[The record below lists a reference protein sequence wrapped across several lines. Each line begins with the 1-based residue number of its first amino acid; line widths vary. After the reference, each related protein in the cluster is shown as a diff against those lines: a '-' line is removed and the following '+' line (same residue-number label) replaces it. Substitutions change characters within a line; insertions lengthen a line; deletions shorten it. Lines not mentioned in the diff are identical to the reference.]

1 MAKEGVGVTQPT
13 ACVVCQRRQPRTGM
27 VCDPDRDWLGRVLAE
42 IVELYALLPEQMAPG
57 RAAGPRVS
65 GSREAPLP
73 LRVDP
78 LDLTMP
84 ARAAGVHDVLGDQV
98 GYLPVAAVLDSWVQD
113 WRETI
118 RCGDVNP
125 CPTVPELARWLRTWL
140 PTACDEHK
148 AVDEFATE
156 VFALAATLR
165 RTCGMVDPLPEM
177 LDAPCVRC
185 DSVSLHRLPGRLFGE
200 DWVECGVCGRLMT
213 EDEYQRYVGLVVA
226 HYRRDAA

>member
-1 MAKEGVGVTQPT
+1 
-13 ACVVCQRRQPRTGM
+13 M
-27 VCDPDRDWLGRVLAE
+27 VCDPDRDRLGRVLGE
-42 IVELYALLPEQMAPG
+42 IVELYALLPGQLMPG
-57 RAAGPRVS
+57 QASGPRVS

-84 ARAAGVHDVLGDQV
+84 ARAGAVSDGLGDQV
-98 GYLPVAAVLDSWVQD
+98 GYLSVAAVLDSWVRD

-118 RCGDVNP
+118 RCGSVNP

-148 AVDEFATE
+148 AVDEFTTE

-165 RTCGMVDPLPEM
+165 RTCGLAEVKPEL
-177 LDAPCVRC
+177 LDAACARC
-185 DSVSLHRLPGRLFGE
+185 DSVSLHRLPGE
-200 DWVECGVCGRLMT
+200 DRIECGVCGRLMT
-213 EDEYQRYVGLVVA
+213 EDEY
-226 HYRRDAA
+226 RRWCGMLAADLKGAA